1 MHLVTVPL
9 KTVEYCVSRDEGV
22 SPRHPILT
30 PPLAADFV
38 RFEFGISTSLP
49 QQVTRVRTACY
60 EGVNTVQKAAVL
72 P

>member
-9 KTVEYCVSRDEGV
+9 KTVEYCVSRGEGV

-30 PPLAADFV
+30 PRLL
-38 RFEFGISTSLP
+38 RILYFEFGISTSLP
-49 QQVTRVRTACY
+49 QQVTCVRTACY
-60 EGVNTVQKAAVL
+60 EGGNTVQKAAVL